1 MRVLTKQH
9 AVALARAEHDQGV
22 EAIKRVRALTGELR
36 QALAQVRA
44 PEPNLL
50 AITTALGQAIDG
62 RNVWTDARVADIERA
77 LDAAEHLLPARLPDL
92 TPYVGETPRLSL
104 TADGGWLA
112 PENEPRS
119 GWHPQQPEPIEPP
132 V

>member
-1 MRVLTKQH
+1 M
-9 AVALARAEHDQGV
+9 
-22 EAIKRVRALTGELR
+22 RALTGELR
-36 QALAQVRA
+36 QALGEVRG
-44 PEPNLL
+44 PEANLL

-62 RNVWTDARVADIERA
+62 RSVWTDARVADVEP
-77 LDAAEHLLPARLPDL
+77 LTPPSTVLPARLPDL

-104 TADGGWLA
+104 TADLGWLG
-112 PENEPRS
+112 PENEPRG